1 MNLDQFIPW
10 AEGQGSL
17 LWAPSPA
24 REYLRGQCV
33 QLVCYYVNMVYHLD
47 VIWDDAAGWYSDGR
61 LSNEYDRIANNPGD
75 PNQVPQRGDII
86 VWNTSLPGSGG
97 AGHIAI
103 CLSATPG
110 ALTFISLDQN
120 WGGKTPHQVTHNW
133 SYVLGWLRPRGQA
146 APAPVP
152 QAPAPAPTPA
162 PQGGDEMIADANQA
176 RQAYGLLRLDGNV
189 SQDEINGT
197 AGRRSWVQF
206 AGHAVPEVT
215 ARNQHFVDMQT
226 TINNQNSTITDL
238 TGKLTDST
246 ATAAEKQA
254 ALTESLQKIASDNA
268 DLATLHDKIAEFNA
282 NPVVKAQQKAAELS
296 KQPSNFGKFLAGL
309 IASFSKFKFGK
320 KK

>member
-1 MNLDQFIPW
+1 MNLDQFASW
-10 AEGQGSL
+10 APAQGSL

-33 QLVCYYVNMVYHLD
+33 QLVCYYVNMVCGKD
-47 VIWDDAAGWYSDGR
+47 VIWDDAAGWYEDGR
-61 LSNEYDRIANNPGD
+61 LSDEYDRIANNPND

-86 VWNTSLPGSGG
+86 VWNKSLPGSGG
-97 AGHIAI
+97 AGHIAVV
-103 CLSATPG
+103 LSCNPG
-110 ALTFISLDQN
+110 SAVFVSLDQN

-133 SYVLGWLRPRGQA
+133 SYVEGWLRPKGQA
-146 APAPVP
+146 APAA
-152 QAPAPAPTPA
+152 APAAPAATPA

-197 AGRRSWVQF
+197 AGRRSWEQF
-206 AGHAVPEVT
+206 ANDAVPEVT
-215 ARNQHFVDMQT
+215 QRNQHFADMQT

-238 TGKLTDST
+238 TGKLTDANVS
-246 ATAAEKQA
+246 AADKQA
-254 ALTESLQKIASDNA
+254 ALKDALEKIASDNA
-268 DLATLHDKIAEFNA
+268 DMATLHDKIAEFNA

-296 KQPSNFGKFLAGL
+296 KQPSNFGKFLASL
-309 IASFSKFKFGK
+309 FSAFGKMKFGK